1 MKMLVK
7 VVDNPHLV
15 RDTETNAV
23 LNKDM
28 DGLQAYKLRKKQSS
42 KVIELAEKLGCEVAK
57 NSVGLFVFA
66 KLPSHISSS
75 EAFIDKLLLE
85 I

>member
-1 MKMLVK
+1 LKYTLCIKEVEKKTMLVK

-42 KVIELAEKLGCEVAK
+42 KVRPL
-57 NSVGLFVFA
+57 
-66 KLPSHISSS
+66 
-75 EAFIDKLLLE
+75 
-85 I
+85 

>member
-28 DGLQAYKLRKKQSS
+28 DGLQAYKLRKKQ
-42 KVIELAEKLGCEVAK
+42 
-57 NSVGLFVFA
+57 
-66 KLPSHISSS
+66 
-75 EAFIDKLLLE
+75 
-85 I
+85 

>member
-42 KVIELAEKLGCEVAK
+42 KVLELEKKMIDVDIRLTRMEKTLNKILEKLK
-57 NSVGLFVFA
+57 
-66 KLPSHISSS
+66 
-75 EAFIDKLLLE
+75 
-85 I
+85 